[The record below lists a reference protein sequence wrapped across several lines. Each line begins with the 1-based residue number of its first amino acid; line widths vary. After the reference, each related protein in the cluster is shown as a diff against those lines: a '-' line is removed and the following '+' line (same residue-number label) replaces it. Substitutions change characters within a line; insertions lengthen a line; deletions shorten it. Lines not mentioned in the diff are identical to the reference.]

1 MTPTEKCLHKLIKQ
15 IQRDTGGAV
24 RTLALSVHLGKDPRT
39 IRYTLVR
46 MEAQGIIER
55 VGKRGG
61 WLIPQPIIV
70 PVIVPAVELPI
81 IVPIRP
87 IRSKRPS
94 YAWGSVSAVP
104 V

>member
-46 MEAQGIIER
+46 MEAKGMIER

-61 WLIPQPIIV
+61 WLIPQLVLAPVVIEEKQPMIV
-70 PVIVPAVELPI
+70 PV
-81 IVPIRP
+81 RP
-87 IRSKRPS
+87 IRNK
-94 YAWGSVSAVP
+94 YQWTHLYHTVP

>member
-1 MTPTEKCLHKLIKQ
+1 MTPTEKCLYKLIKQ
-15 IQRDTGGAV
+15 IQRDSGSAV

-46 MEAQGIIER
+46 MEAKGIIER

-61 WLIPQPIIV
+61 WMIPT
-70 PVIVPAVELPI
+70 PVIVPVLVIEDVQPV
-81 IVPIRP
+81 IVPVRP
-87 IRSKRPS
+87 VRNKYQWSHV
-94 YAWGSVSAVP
+94 YHAVP

>member
-15 IQRDTGGAV
+15 IQRDSGSAV
-24 RTLALSVHLGKDPRT
+24 RTLALSVHLGKDPRA

-46 MEAQGIIER
+46 MEAKGMIER

-61 WLIPQPIIV
+61 WLIPTPIV
-70 PVIVPAVELPI
+70 TPVIEAPIVLPI

-87 IRSKRPS
+87 IRSNRPS
-94 YAWGSVSAVP
+94 YAWGAANAIP

>member
-1 MTPTEKCLHKLIKQ
+1 MTPTEKCLHKLIKE
-15 IQRDTGGAV
+15 IQRNTGGAA

-46 MEAQGIIER
+46 MEAKGMIER

-61 WLIPQPIIV
+61 WLIPQLVIEPVVIEEKQ
-70 PVIVPAVELPI
+70 PVIVPV
-81 IVPIRP
+81 RP
-87 IRSKRPS
+87 LRYKRPS
-94 YAWGSVSAVP
+94 YAWGAIP